1 MVGRKGAASRRRT
14 PSGGSAPLVEALASF
29 GFAEY
34 DARAYGALLERQPAT
49 AYEAARRAGIPDSKI
64 YRVLERLEARGLAL
78 RLPGE
83 PATFAAL
90 PPEDLLGRLDSHAR
104 RSLQAV
110 RRALEGVAR
119 REAPGGAWPLPD
131 GPAVLERAAALL
143 AAARGH
149 VELACGGGPLA
160 ALAGAIAEARE
171 RGVAVSVASPSG
183 IFLLLADGTEAIVAR
198 LDTAADGRV
207 EGRGLASREPAL
219 LDLAAEALS
228 RRRAEAPSAARP
240 DARPTANL
248 ASIEAALAP
257 GRLDIC

>member
-1 MVGRKGAASRRRT
+1 MVGKKVAAAGRRT
-14 PSGGSAPLVEALASF
+14 TSAGGSPLVEALASF

-34 DARAYGALLERQPAT
+34 DARVYGALLERQPAT
-49 AYEAARRAGIPDSKI
+49 AYEAARGAGIPDSKI

-90 PPEDLLGRLDSHAR
+90 PPEDLLGRLDAR
-104 RSLQAV
+104 TRQSLQAV
-110 RRALEGVAR
+110 RRALEGLAR
-119 REAPGGAWPLPD
+119 REAPGGAWPLAD

-143 AAARGH
+143 AAAERH
-149 VELACGGGPLA
+149 VEVACGGGPLA

-171 RGVAVSVASPSG
+171 RGVAVSAASPSEV
-183 IFLLLADGTEAIVAR
+183 FLLVADGAEAIVAR
-198 LDTAADGRV
+198 LDTVADGRV

-228 RRRAEAPSAARP
+228 RRRAEAPSPGRP
-240 DARPTANL
+240 DARSAANL